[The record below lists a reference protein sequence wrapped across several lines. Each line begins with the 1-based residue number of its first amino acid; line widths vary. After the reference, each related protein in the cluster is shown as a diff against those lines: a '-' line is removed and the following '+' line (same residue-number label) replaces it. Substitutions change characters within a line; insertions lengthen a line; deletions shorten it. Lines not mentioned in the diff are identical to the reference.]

1 MDPVT
6 AIITLVVAV
15 VGASGTFYATVSSN
29 RKTRRE
35 NEEQHGASKE
45 ALAELVGVVSQMNG
59 TVLNVDSKVDWIG
72 ERVAVVERT
81 VGIDAMPPVIVVHN
95 HQKDDTH
102 AYGTQADDGQA
113 HSGGSASGEER

>member
-1 MDPVT
+1 MDSGT
-6 AIITLVVAV
+6 AIVTLVVAV
-15 VGASGTFYATVSSN
+15 IGASGTFYATVSSN

-45 ALAELVGVVSQMNG
+45 ALAELVGVVRQMNG
-59 TVLNVDSKVDWIG
+59 TVVGVDSKVDCIG

-81 VGIDAMPPVIVVHN
+81 VGIEARPSVIVVHN

-102 AYGTQADDGQA
+102 ACGTQADDEQA

>member
-1 MDPVT
+1 MDLTT

-29 RKTRRE
+29 KKTRRE

-45 ALAELVGVVSQMNG
+45 ALSHLVGVVSQMNG
-59 TVLNVDSKVDWIG
+59 TVMNVDSKVDMIG

-81 VGIDAMPPVIVVHN
+81 VGIEARPPVIVVHN
-95 HQKDDTH
+95 HQKDETH
-102 AYGTQADDGQA
+102 AYGTHAEDGQA
-113 HSGGSASGEER
+113 HS